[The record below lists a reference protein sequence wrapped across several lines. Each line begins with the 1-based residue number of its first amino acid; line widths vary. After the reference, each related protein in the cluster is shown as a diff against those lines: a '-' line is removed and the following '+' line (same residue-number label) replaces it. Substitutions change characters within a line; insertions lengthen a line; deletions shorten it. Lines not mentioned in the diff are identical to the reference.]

1 MKYTSVTPGI
11 FLARPNRFIA
21 VCRVNGRETPV
32 HVKNTGRCRELLIPG
47 TEVWLEPAADP
58 GRKTAWSLVTVKKGG
73 MLVNLDSQA
82 PNRVAEE
89 GFRSGALALPGLENP
104 ELVRR
109 ETVFGGS
116 RLDFKLEGRFGTAFG
131 EVKGVTLEE
140 NGVCAFPDAPT
151 ERGVRHIEELIR
163 AKEEGFGAFL
173 LFVVQMEGMRCLVP
187 NDKTHPAFGEALRR
201 AAGAGVLI
209 AAREC
214 RVLPGEI
221 TIAGEIPVFP
231 DGIPGQ
237 TTGNPPGRKPLWRTE
252 G

>member
-109 ETVFGGS
+109 EAVFGGS

-140 NGVCAFPDAPT
+140 NGVCSFPDAPT
-151 ERGVRHIEELIR
+151 ERGVRHIEELIA
-163 AKEEGFGAFL
+163 AKKAGYGAFL
-173 LFVVQMEGMRCLVP
+173 LFIVQMEGMKFLIP
-187 NDKTHPAFGEALRR
+187 NEKTHPAFGEALRE
-201 AAGAGVLI
+201 AAKAGVAII
-209 AAREC
+209 ARTC
-214 RVLPGEI
+214 SVKPGSI
-221 TIAGEIPVFP
+221 WLDGEIPVYP
-231 DGIPGQ
+231 DGIPGK
-237 TTGNPPGRKPLWRTE
+237 TSGNLPE
-252 G
+252 